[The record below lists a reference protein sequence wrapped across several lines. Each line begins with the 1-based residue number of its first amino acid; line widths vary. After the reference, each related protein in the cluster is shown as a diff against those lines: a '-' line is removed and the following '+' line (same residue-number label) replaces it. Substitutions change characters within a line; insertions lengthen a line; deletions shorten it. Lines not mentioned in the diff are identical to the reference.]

1 MKKDTR
7 FGEREVEEEEEE
19 DSVQERRR
27 AVGFQLN
34 GNDLAFRLRLRK
46 AFALIF
52 RLRVMFFFFV
62 ERDKKRTVV
71 V

>member
-7 FGEREVEEEEEE
+7 FGEREVEEEEE

-34 GNDLAFRLRLRK
+34 GNDLAFRLRLLK

-52 RLRVMFFFFV
+52 MTPCHVFFFFF
-62 ERDKKRTVV
+62 
-71 V
+71 